1 MTIPA
6 ERKSNRRIG
15 TPPVRGFLLG
25 GIALM
30 IGGELLCFFGAEAHA
45 RLRDTVCHI
54 IFYSGVAF
62 ILGAVIFYLAGRR

>member
-6 ERKSNRRIG
+6 AQKPSRGIG
-15 TPPVRGFLLG
+15 TLSVRGLLLD

-45 RLRDTVCHI
+45 QLRVIVCHI
-54 IFYSGVAF
+54 IFYSGAAF
-62 ILGAVIFYLAGRR
+62 ILGAVIFYFAGRR

>member
-6 ERKSNRRIG
+6 EQKPSRGIG
-15 TPPVRGFLLG
+15 TLPVRGFLLG

-45 RLRDTVCHI
+45 RSRDVICHI
-54 IFYSGVAF
+54 IFYSGAAF
-62 ILGAVIFYLAGRR
+62 ILGAVIFYFAGRR